1 MNGSVAWLRTQT
13 VEGKKTDVS
22 ELAGRWRT
30 AHSKIVAL
38 GKTESMIADG
48 ISVTNLPE
56 SLAGLAKAVLEHP
69 VTKQSFGLV
78 PTSIKSVELGKL
90 VVFQRNVNLTY
101 ASELQSALGSNATEE
116 DVFHFALPIDGRYD
130 PTTNVGQVG
139 IGPNGVAYAIVSPSN
154 DLRVLGPTILDP
166 SQVSGFDIN
175 GRATHIVALA
185 VGYGTNFLSAMR
197 IGSRLILKNGTHR
210 AFALLASGFTHAP
223 MLVEEI
229 PEGEEKEHLPAE
241 VQADIDSYLTAP
253 RPSLL
258 RDYVNDELRI
268 VAHVPRTLRSI
279 RVTVSYEEGGIPGA

>member
-1 MNGSVAWLRTQT
+1 MQSVSIHPGTTEVQADPTIFLMGRPTMNGSVAWLRTQT

-139 IGPNGVAYAIVSPSN
+139 IGPNGVAYAIVFALERPPRVGADDPRPLAGLGVRHQRPCNAHRRARRRIRDELPLGDAHRLALDLEKWHASR
-154 DLRVLGPTILDP
+154 LRVAR
-166 SQVSGFDIN
+166 QWV
-175 GRATHIVALA
+175 
-185 VGYGTNFLSAMR
+185 
-197 IGSRLILKNGTHR
+197 
-210 AFALLASGFTHAP
+210 HA
-223 MLVEEI
+223 
-229 PEGEEKEHLPAE
+229 
-241 VQADIDSYLTAP
+241 
-253 RPSLL
+253 
-258 RDYVNDELRI
+258 
-268 VAHVPRTLRSI
+268 RTDAR
-279 RVTVSYEEGGIPGA
+279 